1 MFRSWTLNFMPRL
14 GLGLDCNVVPALH
27 PSDYSV
33 IDDPAECIIKPV
45 LGNDLVAETRKGTW
59 NIIFTA
65 YSDAFELG
73 LC

>member
-45 LGNDLVAETRKGTW
+45 SVMIWWLKLEKGRGIQFKFRAV
-59 NIIFTA
+59 NFIN
-65 YSDAFELG
+65 
-73 LC
+73 